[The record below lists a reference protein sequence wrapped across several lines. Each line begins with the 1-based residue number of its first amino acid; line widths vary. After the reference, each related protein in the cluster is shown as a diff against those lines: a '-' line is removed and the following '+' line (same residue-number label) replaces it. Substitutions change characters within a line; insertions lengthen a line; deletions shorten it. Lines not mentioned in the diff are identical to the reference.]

1 MGKRVGDL
9 RAVRI
14 LSRRGDIEKAA
25 AAVAAAK
32 AMGWYLI
39 YQMVAVQDVGG
50 NAAGVTTVIEI
61 GMLRGTSAVSARGL
75 LLPESRIGTVNG
87 VGAAAGTGTGAGA
100 GVLGA
105 KVGIGGQ
112 NLNGIGASHVAA
124 LFVFIYRDSGLLA

>member
-112 NLNGIGASHVAA
+112 NGIGASHVAA